1 MQLAISRIHFP
12 VTTLG
17 PGRRVGIWFQG
28 CSIQCPG
35 CISVDTWRI
44 VQSEMTAQELLDSI
58 DPWLSE
64 CEGVTISGG
73 EPFDQLLGLES
84 LLRELRKRF
93 DTNVLVF
100 SGYPY
105 ETLLESQT
113 SWDGLIDA
121 LVSDPFIETIE
132 QTKALRGSDNQ
143 RLHCLT
149 PSGVALFL
157 GYEHSP
163 IEDDKNLDIMF
174 DHEGTVWLAGIPTRG
189 DMAKLRA
196 LLLEEGHSAQ
206 TTEAL
211 SSICQ
216 KIT

>member
-35 CISVDTWRI
+35 CISVDTWRA
-44 VQSEMTAQELLDSI
+44 VQGEITAQELLDSI
-58 DPWLSE
+58 EPWLSQAD
-64 CEGVTISGG
+64 GVTISGG
-73 EPFDQLLGLES
+73 EPFDQLPGLEA
-84 LLRELRKRF
+84 LLKELRKRF
-93 DTNVLVF
+93 DTNILVF

-105 ETLLESQT
+105 ETLLESKM

-121 LVSDPFIETIE
+121 LVSDPFVETIE
-132 QTKALRGSDNQ
+132 QTKALRGSNNQ

-149 PSGVALFL
+149 PIGVALFS
-157 GYEHSP
+157 GYDNRA
-163 IEDDKNLDIMF
+163 IEDEKNLDIMF
-174 DHEGTVWLAGIPTRG
+174 DDEGTVWLAGIPTRG

-196 LLLEEGHSAQ
+196 LLLEAGHSAQ
-206 TTEAL
+206 TTEAP
-211 SSICQ
+211 IRYAR
-216 KIT
+216 K